1 MQNAK
6 SQVGSTDPSKA
17 KLLAMLV
24 CGAVL
29 FFACMGDDRRRLELT
44 EGVFALAV
52 AIATIAL
59 SILLLPCG
67 ASAPSV
73 LRKLIGLLVAL
84 AWIGEAVVCTFR
96 APFTVTGNGYF
107 ASWFGVVAALLY
119 LAEQ

>member
-1 MQNAK
+1 MK
-6 SQVGSTDPSKA
+6 
-17 KLLAMLV
+17 
-24 CGAVL
+24 
-29 FFACMGDDRRRLELT
+29 R
-44 EGVFALAV
+44 
-52 AIATIAL
+52 
-59 SILLLPCG
+59 G
-67 ASAPSV
+67 ASASGSRVVGGRVVAMPFAALDEVKSFTGEVAPSEVRKAKEGPFARYMQRIYAKTGISDGPSV